1 MEYTTEEIAQMYSA
15 ALDSVWVLDNGQT
28 AEDSDE
34 EWADI
39 VARNV
44 GHLEIVVAKDFW
56 TDEDLTPFH
65 EAIAAHGEAPAEPEA
80 TVEPEA
86 TP

>member
-15 ALDSVWVLDNGQT
+15 ALDSVSVLNNGQT
-28 AEDSDE
+28 VHDDE
-34 EWADI
+34 QWADI

-44 GHLEIVVAKDFW
+44 RHLQIMVKKDFW

-65 EAIAAHGEAPAEPEA
+65 DAIATHG
-80 TVEPEA
+80 
-86 TP
+86 